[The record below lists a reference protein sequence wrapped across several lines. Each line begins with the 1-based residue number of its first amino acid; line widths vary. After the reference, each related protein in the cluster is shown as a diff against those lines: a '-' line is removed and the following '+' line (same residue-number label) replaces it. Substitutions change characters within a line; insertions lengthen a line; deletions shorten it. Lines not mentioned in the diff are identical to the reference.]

1 MSFNKILIPTDGSK
15 ASFEGSRKGIELA
28 EEVGAEIVALSV
40 VEEALVEDKI
50 YGSPPAEPE
59 RVRDLARRSVEDLA
73 ERAKDRGLSVEK
85 AVREG
90 EPSKEIVEQ
99 AMDSDVD
106 LIVVGTHGRG
116 GFERALLGSVADK
129 VVRTSHV
136 PVMTVNPTDSEE

>member
-1 MSFNKILIPTDGSK
+1 MSFEKILIPTDGSK
-15 ASFEGSRKGIELA
+15 ASFEGAEKGLELA
-28 EEVGAEIVALSV
+28 EDIGADIVALSV

-59 RVRDLARRSVEDLA
+59 RVRKLAQNAVDDLA
-73 ERAKDRGLSVEK
+73 ERAEERGLTVET

-99 AMDSDVD
+99 VADSDAD
-106 LIVVGTHGRG
+106 LIVIGTHGRG

-136 PVMTVNPTDSEE
+136 PVLTVNPGSSEE

>member
-1 MSFNKILIPTDGSK
+1 MSFGKILIPTDGSR
-15 ASFEGSRKGIELA
+15 ASFEGAERGLELA
-28 EEVGAEIVALSV
+28 EELGAEVVALSV

-59 RVRDLARRSVEDLA
+59 RVRDLAQDSVEDLA
-73 ERAKDRGLSVEK
+73 ERADERSLRVER

-99 AMDSDVD
+99 AADSEAD
-106 LIVVGTHGRG
+106 LIVIGTHGRG

-129 VVRTSHV
+129 VVRTSHI
-136 PVMTVNPTDSEE
+136 PVLTVQPED

>member
-1 MSFNKILIPTDGSK
+1 M
-15 ASFEGSRKGIELA
+15 
-28 EEVGAEIVALSV
+28 
-40 VEEALVEDKI
+40 
-50 YGSPPAEPE
+50 
-59 RVRDLARRSVEDLA
+59 ARRSVEDLA
-73 ERAKDRGLSVEK
+73 ERAKDRDLSVET

-136 PVMTVNPTDSEE
+136 PVVTVNPSDSDG